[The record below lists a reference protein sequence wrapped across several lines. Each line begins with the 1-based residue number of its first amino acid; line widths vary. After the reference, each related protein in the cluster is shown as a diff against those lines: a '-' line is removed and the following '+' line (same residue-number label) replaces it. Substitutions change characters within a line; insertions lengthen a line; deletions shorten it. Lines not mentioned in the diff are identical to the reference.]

1 MHIINS
7 LSDIRKLNVSKLIS
21 EPLARH
27 LERKLAA
34 LKTVLEPDGKIEDF
48 SLAMHGPFGVLEAGD
63 RSLSAIGLPE
73 SLAEVMP
80 EWVSRLSVAG
90 EVYYV
95 LYVMSDN
102 DYIVQVYLP
111 DSIVEGTIRAW
122 LDEQPAEEEGGE
134 YGDESEPAHPF

>member
-1 MHIINS
+1 MHIING
-7 LSDIRKLNVSKLIS
+7 LSDIRQLKASNMIS

-27 LERKLAA
+27 LEKKIVA
-34 LKTVLEPDGKIEDF
+34 LRQALEPETDMADF

-63 RSLSAIGLPE
+63 KNLTAIGLPE

-80 EWVSRLSVAG
+80 EWVSRLEVVG

-102 DYIVQVYLP
+102 DYVVQVYLP
-111 DSIVEGTIRAW
+111 DAILEETVRAW
-122 LDEQPAEEEGGE
+122 LAEQPAEEEGGE
-134 YGDESEPAHPF
+134 YGDETEPTHPF

>member
-1 MHIINS
+1 MHIINTFDNIQCLKAS
-7 LSDIRKLNVSKLIS
+7 GMIS

-27 LERKLAA
+27 LEKKLAA
-34 LKTVLEPDGKIEDF
+34 LRQALEPETDMAEF
-48 SLAMHGPFGVLEAGD
+48 SLVKHGPFGILEKD
-63 RSLSAIGLPE
+63 DKNLSAIGFSE
-73 SLAEVMP
+73 CLAEVMP
-80 EWVSRLSVAG
+80 EWVSRLEVSG

-102 DYIVQVYLP
+102 DYVVQVYLP

-134 YGDESEPAHPF
+134 YGDELEPAHPF

>member
-1 MHIINS
+1 MHIIKG

-27 LERKLAA
+27 LERKLAE
-34 LKTVLEPDGKIEDF
+34 LKTALEPDAKIEDF

-63 RSLSAIGLPE
+63 RNLSAIGLPE

-95 LYVMSDN
+95 LYVMADN
-102 DYIVQVYLP
+102 DYVVQVYLP
-111 DSIVEGTIRAW
+111 DSIVEGAIRAW
-122 LDEQPAEEEGGE
+122 LAEQPAEEERGE
-134 YGDESEPAHPF
+134 YGEEFEPVQPF